1 MFPSKEMGTKLV
13 PETSENLYMGTELVS
28 ETLAN
33 LRILTWLS
41 AREDFIEFLCRES
54 CNTYITN
61 GPLSH
66 TNATPIRDLD
76 HR

>member
-1 MFPSKEMGTKLV
+1 MGTDLV
-13 PETSENLYMGTELVS
+13 PETSENLYMATELVS
-28 ETLAN
+28 ETLEN
-33 LRILTWLS
+33 LRNLTWLS
-41 AREDFIEFLCRES
+41 ARDFIEFICRES

-66 TNATPIRDLD
+66 TKATPIRDLD